1 MANSR
6 ATDDYY
12 EYATVH
18 QEPAGDGYF
27 TNAVGIRQLKGR
39 EYIFFSIRDTDIS
52 SAGGAGSMRVTLQF
66 KCPGDDDWTDYDVYT
81 DVCRKVLEGG
91 AAGVTWRAGVKV
103 DTTQMEIELFF
114 EQKTNIQRAVDI
126 NTKLDSLILILEA
139 KKDTTNGNNRR

>member
-1 MANSR
+1 MRRKRLLITLARYTKNLWGNKQMANSR

-52 SAGGAGSMRVTLQF
+52 SAGGAGSMRITLQF

-91 AAGVTWRAGVKV
+91 AAGVTWRAGVKS
-103 DTTQMEIELFF
+103 DASSGAADQNYTSGEFTFGF
-114 EQKTNIQRAVDI
+114 DW
-126 NTKLDSLILILEA
+126 
-139 KKDTTNGNNRR
+139 